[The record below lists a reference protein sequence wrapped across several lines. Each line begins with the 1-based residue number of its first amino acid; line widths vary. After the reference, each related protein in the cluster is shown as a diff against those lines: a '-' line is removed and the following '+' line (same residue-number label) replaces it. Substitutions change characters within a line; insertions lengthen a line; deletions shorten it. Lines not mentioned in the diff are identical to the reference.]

1 MGVRKGGVVGIKEGG
16 AREGEGREGDTQSI
30 TNRSSRVY
38 PTFLVVTVSVS
49 KVGRVVRLRRHAS
62 LFPSYPSPSFP
73 SLSLSLFFPL
83 QLFNYPSMPK
93 DSSAWLFTANV
104 PFESFLLVGEE
115 ETWARMGNG
124 DNRIEFILSSDF
136 SFLSSIIHVHIG
148 QADPIIRFGEGNWRL
163 TTIIVTPP
171 VRFALE
177 QEI

>member
-1 MGVRKGGVVGIKEGG
+1 MGIRK
-16 AREGEGREGDTQSI
+16 GEGREGDTQSI

-104 PFESFLLVGEE
+104 PFESFLLVEE
-115 ETWARMGNG
+115 KKKR
-124 DNRIEFILSSDF
+124 
-136 SFLSSIIHVHIG
+136 G
-148 QADPIIRFGEGNWRL
+148 QEWGTE
-163 TTIIVTPP
+163 IIVSSLSYRRIFPFSLPSYTFISAKLIRSFDS
-171 VRFALE
+171 VK
-177 QEI
+177 EIGV

>member
-1 MGVRKGGVVGIKEGG
+1 MGIKEGG

-62 LFPSYPSPSFP
+62 LFPSYPSPTFP
-73 SLSLSLFFPL
+73 LSLSFPL

-163 TTIIVTPP
+163 TTIIVTP
-171 VRFALE
+171 VRFSSE
-177 QEI
+177 EEI

>member
-1 MGVRKGGVVGIKEGG
+1 MGIRK
-16 AREGEGREGDTQSI
+16 GEGREGDTQSI

-73 SLSLSLFFPL
+73 SLSLSLSLSFPL

-104 PFESFLLVGEE
+104 PFESFLLVEE
-115 ETWARMGNG
+115 KKKRGQEWGTEIIASSLSYR
-124 DNRIEFILSSDF
+124 RIFPFSLPSYTFISAKLIR
-136 SFLSSIIHVHIG
+136 SFDSVKEIG
-148 QADPIIRFGEGNWRL
+148 
-163 TTIIVTPP
+163 V
-171 VRFALE
+171 
-177 QEI
+177 

>member
-1 MGVRKGGVVGIKEGG
+1 MGIRK
-16 AREGEGREGDTQSI
+16 GEGREGDTQSI

-104 PFESFLLVGEE
+104 PFESFLLVEE
-115 ETWARMGNG
+115 KKKRGQEWGTEIIASSLSYR
-124 DNRIEFILSSDF
+124 RIFPFSLPSYTFISAKLIR
-136 SFLSSIIHVHIG
+136 SFDSVKEIG
-148 QADPIIRFGEGNWRL
+148 
-163 TTIIVTPP
+163 V
-171 VRFALE
+171 
-177 QEI
+177 

>member
-62 LFPSYPSPSFP
+62 LFPSYPSPTFP
-73 SLSLSLFFPL
+73 LSLSFPL

-104 PFESFLLVGEE
+104 PFESFLLVEE
-115 ETWARMGNG
+115 KKKRGQEWGTEIIASSLSYR
-124 DNRIEFILSSDF
+124 RIFPFSLPSYTFISAKLIR
-136 SFLSSIIHVHIG
+136 SFDSVKEIG
-148 QADPIIRFGEGNWRL
+148 
-163 TTIIVTPP
+163 V
-171 VRFALE
+171 
-177 QEI
+177 